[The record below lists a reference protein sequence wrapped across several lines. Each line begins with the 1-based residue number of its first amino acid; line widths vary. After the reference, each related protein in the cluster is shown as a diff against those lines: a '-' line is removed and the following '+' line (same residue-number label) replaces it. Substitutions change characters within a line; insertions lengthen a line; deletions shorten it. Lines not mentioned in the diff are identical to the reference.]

1 MPESILIVDDEES
14 VRRTLRDWVAEA
26 DLGVDVFTAGDAEEA
41 LRHAQAAPVDL
52 AILDWNL
59 GTGMDGLQLL
69 EDLALFHPDVVAI
82 LVTGYA
88 HQATPLT
95 ALRMGVRDYLD
106 KSHDLSRESFVAAV
120 RRQLERIVPAKRQ
133 RELHQA
139 QAAFRSA
146 VEQVLPLVRSTA
158 ALADPVPLPRAAAA
172 LAGFVRDITGARDAV
187 LLVRAAGPGGD
198 VSRAYAT
205 NGEAVAGDLVPFA
218 RSLAASAL
226 SFGEPCAMGRLA
238 PGELT
243 GIDLQPFERGR
254 SNVLVAPLA
263 VGGNVAAVVELFDK
277 PGAGFTPED
286 RRLAAA
292 AAAVGSVL
300 LQQALADRQAQ
311 RTLFDAV
318 EAALNSTHLTGA
330 PASELPAAVRQSLQ
344 TSLARGNSA
353 VDGGAAVELAE
364 AIQALAA
371 RHGDAAVRHCQRLVA
386 EVTRLL
392 DAVTGTA

>member
-14 VRRTLRDWVAEA
+14 VRRTLRDWVVEA
-26 DLGVDVFTAGDAEEA
+26 QFGVTIFTAGDAEEA
-41 LRHAQAAPVDL
+41 LRHAQATTIDL

-69 EDLALFHPDVVAI
+69 EDLAVFHPDVIAI

-88 HQATPLT
+88 HQATPLK

-106 KSHDLSRESFVAAV
+106 KSHDLNRETFVAAV
-120 RRQLERIVPAKRQ
+120 RRQLERILPAKRQ

-139 QAAFRSA
+139 QAAFRTA

-158 ALADPVPLPRAAAA
+158 ALTDPVPLPRAAAA
-172 LAGFVRDITGARDAV
+172 LADFLRDLTGAVDAV
-187 LLVRAAGPGGD
+187 LLVRSAGSGGD
-198 VSRAYAT
+198 MCRAFSAD
-205 NGEAVAGDLVPFA
+205 GRIIEADLVPFA

-226 SFGEPCAMGRLA
+226 SFGAPCVLSRLA
-238 PGELT
+238 PGEFS
-243 GIDLQPFERGR
+243 GADLQPFERGR
-254 SNVLVAPLA
+254 SNVLIAPLA

-277 PGAGFTPED
+277 PPPGFNDDD

-292 AAAVGSVL
+292 AAAVGSTL

-318 EAALNSTHLTGA
+318 DAALKSTETSGSIA
-330 PASELPAAVRQSLQ
+330 ALPESVRQSLQ
-344 TSLARGNSA
+344 SG
-353 VDGGAAVELAE
+353 VDRSDSVVGGAAAVELAE
-364 AIQALAA
+364 AVQVLAA
-371 RHGDAAVRHCQRLVA
+371 RHGDAAVRHCQQLVA

-392 DAVTGTA
+392 DAVTGIS